1 MSLDSGIRLM
11 VGMLPAAASRLPQ
24 ILKPADEPLTAR
36 QHPSSGTIGI
46 ELHPPVLPVTPSIP
60 REPPTMKTKSKK
72 AYRPTFTNRQCLRFA
87 RFVMSCESMTAAA
100 AEARRIAR
108 SIRGSGRKRGT
119 WKYYFLRF
127 AMVLEEGMLPHD
139 IFAMEGNVKLPFVAF
154 STLPIVTC
162 PGAGACAGI
171 DAAGDAPNLRKA
183 FCYSLRAWRYPA
195 AFLRQAQNTLLLRF
209 NRRAIID
216 AWKALPQGV
225 TVRLYVDGDFDS
237 ESTAVFWFN
246 LLRQRQDVKAYGY
259 SKSWQILEK
268 LSAHVPGNYRLNL
281 SSGGIDDS
289 PEYRERMRALPMT
302 RGDFIALPVDGDFAR
317 GFARYDDPEYH
328 RAVRAAAAAA
338 GLGKVFSCR
347 GTCGD
352 CIGAGHA
359 CGATKPDGSDVLS
372 LPIVIGIH

>member
-1 MSLDSGIRLM
+1 
-11 VGMLPAAASRLPQ
+11 
-24 ILKPADEPLTAR
+24 
-36 QHPSSGTIGI
+36 
-46 ELHPPVLPVTPSIP
+46 
-60 REPPTMKTKSKK
+60 MKTKSKK

-87 RFVMSCESMTAAA
+87 RFCMACSSMAEAS

-119 WKYYFLRF
+119 WKFYFLRF
-127 AMVLEEGMLPHD
+127 AMMLDEGMLPHE

-154 STLPIVTC
+154 STLPIATC

-171 DAAGDAPNLRKA
+171 DAAGDAPNLKKA

-195 AFLRQAQNTLLLRF
+195 AFLRQAMNTLLLRF

-246 LLRQRQDVKAYGY
+246 LLRQRDDILAYGY
-259 SKSWQILEK
+259 SKSWNILEK
-268 LSAHVPGNYRLNL
+268 LASTAPGNYLLNL
-281 SSGGIDDS
+281 SSGGLGDT
-289 PEYRERMRALPMT
+289 PERRNEMKALPMV
-302 RGDFIALPVDGDFAR
+302 RGDFIALHVEGDFAK
-317 GFARYDDPEYH
+317 GFARYKDPAYH
-328 RAVRAAAAAA
+328 RAVRAAAEAA
-338 GLGKVFSCR
+338 GLGKVFSCP

-352 CIGAGHA
+352 CTGAGHA
-359 CGATKPDGSDVLS
+359 CGALNAAGLPLVQ
-372 LPIVIGIH
+372 LPIAIGIH

>member
-1 MSLDSGIRLM
+1 M
-11 VGMLPAAASRLPQ
+11 
-24 ILKPADEPLTAR
+24 T
-36 QHPSSGTIGI
+36 T
-46 ELHPPVLPVTPSIP
+46 
-60 REPPTMKTKSKK
+60 
-72 AYRPTFTNRQCLRFA
+72 YRPTVSRAQAYRFA
-87 RFVMSCESMTAAA
+87 RACMECDTMTEVA
-100 AEARRIAR
+100 AESRKLASR
-108 SIRGSGRKRGT
+108 IRGSVRKRGT
-119 WKYYFLRF
+119 WKYYLLRF
-127 AMVLEEGMLPHD
+127 ARMLDAGELPHS
-139 IFAMEGNVKLPFVAF
+139 IFAMEGNTKLPFVAF

-171 DAAGDAPNLRKA
+171 DAAGAAPNLSRG
-183 FCYSLRAWRYPA
+183 FCYSLRAWRSPA

-209 NRRAIID
+209 NRRAVID
-216 AWKALPQGV
+216 AFRALPEGV
-225 TVRLYVDGDFDS
+225 TLRLYVDGDFDS
-237 ESTAVFWFN
+237 ESTALFWFN
-246 LLRQRQDVKAYGY
+246 LLRQRSDVKAYGY

-302 RGDFIALPVDGDFAR
+302 RGDFIALPVDGEFAR
-317 GFARYDDPEYH
+317 GFARYDDPDYH
-328 RAVRAAAAAA
+328 RAVRDAAAAA

-359 CGATKPDGSDVLS
+359 CGATKPDGSDVLT